1 MDRSM
6 SAAVAVVAFAGGFS
20 GIVEPIAV
28 PDGEARMACRPIIR
42 VTLEDAAS
50 AIKPGRFISLP
61 GNAKAAPLDF
71 A

>member
-1 MDRSM
+1 M

-20 GIVEPIAV
+20 GIVEPFAV
-28 PDGEARMACRPIIR
+28 PDGEARMACLPIIR

-50 AIKPGRFISLP
+50 ASKSGRFISLP
-61 GNAKAAPLDF
+61 GNAKAAHLDF